1 MVNHHNNLTVQGYQ
15 EKMKMDKYARIVT
28 FDEFNQVRDRL
39 GKIVCTSGGFDPL
52 HPGHASCI
60 VESKQYGDTLVVV
73 VNGDNFLKRKKG
85 KPFMDLQTRCN
96 LVACLRE
103 VDYVIPFEIENDP
116 TVSQALRLIRP
127 HVFTKGGDR
136 VDNTNIPEWQVCQ
149 ELGIEL
155 VSQVGRPKLWSS
167 SDFLKEWGE
176 FWLQRADN
184 LAALPNKAMEKP
196 SSPLPTT
203 RPEAARRQAPK
214 RGIRRRASTSL

>member
-1 MVNHHNNLTVQGYQ
+1 M
-15 EKMKMDKYARIVT
+15 EKYAQILT
-28 FDEFNQVRDRL
+28 FDEFNQIRDGL
-39 GKIVCTSGGFDPL
+39 GRIVCTSGGFDPL

-73 VNGDNFLKRKKG
+73 VNGDNFLQRKKG
-85 KPFMDLQTRCN
+85 KPFMDLQTRCH

-103 VDYVIPFEIENDP
+103 VDYVIPFEIEDDP
-116 TVSQALRLIRP
+116 TVCQALRLIRP

-176 FWLQRADN
+176 FWMERANRPASPLDQASGERP
-184 LAALPNKAMEKP
+184 LALP
-196 SSPLPTT
+196 SSNSEPG
-203 RPEAARRQAPK
+203 RRQQ
-214 RGIRRRASTSL
+214 RRVETHPNAGSSLPESGLRLARNR